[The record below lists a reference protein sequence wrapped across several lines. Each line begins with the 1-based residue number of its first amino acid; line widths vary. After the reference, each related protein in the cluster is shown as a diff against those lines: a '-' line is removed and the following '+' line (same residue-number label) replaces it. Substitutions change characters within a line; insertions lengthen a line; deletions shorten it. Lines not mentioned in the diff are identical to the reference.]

1 MSTMKRTYSIPNTDV
16 VGIATV
22 LPLALSITKEDEGDD
37 YEVSDEEYILTKKR
51 EGDSDESVADGL
63 ENSLW

>member
-1 MSTMKRTYSIPNTDV
+1 MKRTYSIPNTDV

-37 YEVSDEEYILTKKR
+37 YEVDDEQLILSKERK
-51 EGDSDESVADGL
+51 EEDDAPAADSWANGL
-63 ENSLW
+63 W